1 MLSRTAANLYWIG
14 RYMERA
20 EFTTRLIDAT
30 LRLSSLSY
38 GPDATHAAWQSALAV
53 VGRGLPPGDHPGPG
67 ASAFSVCRTLALD
80 EGNPNSVR
88 ECLAKAR
95 DNARSARNAITAE
108 VWEAINLAWLDVKDR
123 TSPGGVQTTLGMVQ
137 SLKANS
143 RGFEG
148 ALVRMLRHESFWFMR
163 LGSAIERGD
172 NTARLLDVKYYLLLP
187 RGEEVGGALDRDQ
200 WTTILHTV
208 SARTAYRH
216 IYQEALKPWLV
227 ADLLVLR
234 RELPRSLTAS
244 AVETVELLAELGDRS
259 GRQGEADRMARKRE
273 RELLETD
280 IDTIFRGGLHQFLN
294 RFINV
299 NAALDRAIAAQFRF
313 G

>member
-1 MLSRTAANLYWIG
+1 
-14 RYMERA
+14 
-20 EFTTRLIDAT
+20 
-30 LRLSSLSY
+30 
-38 GPDATHAAWQSALAV
+38 
-53 VGRGLPPGDHPGPG
+53 
-67 ASAFSVCRTLALD
+67 
-80 EGNPNSVR
+80 
-88 ECLAKAR
+88 
-95 DNARSARNAITAE
+95 
-108 VWEAINLAWLDVKDR
+108 
-123 TSPGGVQTTLGMVQ
+123 
-137 SLKANS
+137 
-143 RGFEG
+143 
-148 ALVRMLRHESFWFMR
+148 MLRKEAYWFLR
-163 LGSAIERGD
+163 LGSVIERGD

-273 RELLETD
+273 RELLEAD
-280 IDTIFRGGLHQFLN
+280 IDTIFGQGLHQFLN
-294 RFINV
+294 RFINE